1 MQTGQKIAFFR
12 DEIGLTQEE
21 LAQKLFVSRE
31 LVSKW
36 ETNKRRPSYDMALK
50 LSEIFL
56 VPVEEI
62 VDTDSRIFEEL
73 SNLFPENF
81 DSSSNQMSNIINAF
95 LETLSKT
102 ERTIFISRYYYF
114 QSSSET
120 AKELLCSEANVRRKL
135 SKIRTKLKLF
145 LAEGNYE

>member
-12 DEIGLTQEE
+12 DKIGMTQEE

-56 VPVEEI
+56 VPAEEI

-95 LETLSKT
+95 LETLPKT